1 MKSKF
6 NVFKLLI
13 TFFKVGVSLYLAYF
27 IYTSI
32 NWTEL
37 LETAITAKLSFIV
50 LGFLIMIPNIFFD
63 WLKWDYMVRLID
75 RKISKAKTFKSVL
88 SGLTLNTVFNNP
100 IADYGGRILALN
112 ELPKGSLVA
121 FHFFEKTQLLVVN
134 VMAGSV
140 SLVIL
145 GSGGYFDP
153 AMSSTLIYIGFGLG
167 GFSFLSGIVLT
178 VPKLYVLFVSI
189 FRKIAKKY
197 IDDAIA
203 SVSILNFGDSLYI
216 LFINLLKVVTFNI
229 QFYAVL
235 LAFGFVNIYISFL
248 GSTGTLMV
256 KWVLE
261 GLSFSDIGIRG
272 AASVFFFTKLGV
284 ASAVALNTA
293 MILVVIN
300 RIFPSIIGALVF
312 LGTDFK
318 SNSVRRSVRLYRL
331 QRTRKR
337 MSRRDEPVPEKKT
350 QS

>member
-1 MKSKF
+1 MKSKI
-6 NVFKLLI
+6 NVFKILI
-13 TFFKVGVSLYLAYF
+13 TFFKVGISVYLAYF
-27 IYTSI
+27 IYSSI

-37 LETAITAKLSFIV
+37 AQTAVSAKLSFIIF
-50 LGFLIMIPNIFFD
+50 GFLIMIPNLFFD

-134 VMAGSV
+134 VIAGSV

-145 GSGGYFDP
+145 GNGGYFDQS
-153 AMSSTLIYIGFGLG
+153 MSATLLYLGYGLG
-167 GFSFLSGIVLT
+167 SFSFLSGIILT
-178 VPKLYVLFVSI
+178 VPKFYVLFVSI

-197 IDDAIA
+197 IDDAIS

-216 LFINLLKVVTFNI
+216 LFINILKVVTFNV

-300 RIFPSIIGALVF
+300 RILPSAVGALFF

-337 MSRRDEPVPEKKT
+337 MNHRNTEVPGKKT
-350 QS
+350 QP

>member
-1 MKSKF
+1 MKSKV

-13 TFFKVGVSLYLAYF
+13 TLFKVGVSLYLAYF

-37 LETAITAKLSFIV
+37 AQTAITAKLSFVV
-50 LGFLIMIPNIFFD
+50 LGFLMMIPNIFFD

-100 IADYGGRILALN
+100 LADYGGRILALN
-112 ELPKGSLVA
+112 GLPKGSLVA

-134 VMAGSV
+134 VVAGSA

-145 GSGGYFDP
+145 GSGGYFDSE
-153 AMSSTLIYIGFGLG
+153 MSSTLLYLGYGLG
-167 GFSFLSGIVLT
+167 SFSILSGIILT
-178 VPKLYVLFVSI
+178 VPKFYVLFVSI

-197 IDDAIA
+197 IEDAIA
-203 SVSILNFGDSLYI
+203 SASVLNFGDSLYI
-216 LFINLLKVVTFNI
+216 LFINILKVITFNI

-272 AASVFFFTKLGV
+272 AASVFFFTKLGI

-293 MILVVIN
+293 LILVVIN
-300 RIFPSIIGALVF
+300 RIFPSIIGVLVF
-312 LGTDFK
+312 IGTDFK
-318 SNSVRRSVRLYRL
+318 SNPVRRSVRLYRL

-337 MSRRDEPVPEKKT
+337 TLQKEPAIFENLTK
-350 QS
+350 S